1 MAGKHPV
8 RGPRPGGGRTR
19 LDRFLRHANYRYAG
33 LGSRDMADTAI
44 ISSAVLEKVGELEL
58 LVRGELGSAT

>member
-1 MAGKHPV
+1 
-8 RGPRPGGGRTR
+8 
-19 LDRFLRHANYRYAG
+19 
-33 LGSRDMADTAI
+33 MADTAI